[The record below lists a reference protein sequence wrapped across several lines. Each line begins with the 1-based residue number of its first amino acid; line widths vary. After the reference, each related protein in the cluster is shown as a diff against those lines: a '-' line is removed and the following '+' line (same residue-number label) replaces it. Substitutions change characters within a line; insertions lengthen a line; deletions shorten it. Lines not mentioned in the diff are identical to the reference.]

1 MHISVFGS
9 GYLAT
14 VLSACLADFGVPVTC
29 VDEDLHSL
37 GALAQGKVPYFEKN
51 LEEIL
56 KRGVRSGRVTFTTDA
71 SAAVRKSEIIYLASD
86 CAEMVEE
93 TAVRIARM
101 SPDEKVLV
109 IAAPVLVGSS
119 RRIAERVREAGD
131 HLCVVTQPLFL
142 THGCAVEDFNWPDR
156 ILLGTTSGRAVAAIK
171 QIYRP
176 LVMRGVPVI
185 VTSFETAELARAAA
199 TGFLATKI
207 SFMNELSE
215 LCEFVKAD
223 AMDLALA
230 LGLDKRIAPRCLTPG
245 TVLGGG
251 FAESDLD
258 SLTRLAA
265 FNGQRFKVLSA
276 AREVQNE
283 TSERVLNKIHAAM
296 RSVQGKQVGLLGLA
310 FKPNTNSVTS
320 SASIELARKLLSE
333 GAKVKAYDPVALSDA
348 KSELTGT
355 VYYCDSPYDAAED
368 SDLLVLSTGWPEFRA
383 LDFGRIKRSVRR
395 PLILDTKNLLDAG
408 RMRSMGFEYMGMGR
422 C

>member
-1 MHISVFGS
+1 
-9 GYLAT
+9 
-14 VLSACLADFGVPVTC
+14 
-29 VDEDLHSL
+29 
-37 GALAQGKVPYFEKN
+37 
-51 LEEIL
+51 
-56 KRGVRSGRVTFTTDA
+56 
-71 SAAVRKSEIIYLASD
+71 
-86 CAEMVEE
+86 
-93 TAVRIARM
+93 
-101 SPDEKVLV
+101 
-109 IAAPVLVGSS
+109 
-119 RRIAERVREAGD
+119 
-131 HLCVVTQPLFL
+131 
-142 THGCAVEDFNWPDR
+142 
-156 ILLGTTSGRAVAAIK
+156 
-171 QIYRP
+171 
-176 LVMRGVPVI
+176 
-185 VTSFETAELARAAA
+185 
-199 TGFLATKI
+199 
-207 SFMNELSE
+207 
-215 LCEFVKAD
+215 
-223 AMDLALA
+223 
-230 LGLDKRIAPRCLTPG
+230 
-245 TVLGGG
+245 
-251 FAESDLD
+251 
-258 SLTRLAA
+258 LTRLAA